1 MSKTNKLVFIDTI
14 TREFIKFAKI
24 MKIFPKIC
32 YYFKEYDRTQYYGD
46 EEINYFDKRSFY
58 EYARQEARYYTML
71 NDNFIKFVYLFSN
84 RWAYNTYFPIH
95 KFKEADE
102 LADLFLSHLKDK
114 GYPRYIK
121 IIK

>member
-1 MSKTNKLVFIDTI
+1 MLKTKINKVIFIDTI

-24 MKIFPKIC
+24 MGIFPRVC
-32 YYFKEYDRTQYYGD
+32 YLFYREEGIRYFE
-46 EEINYFDKRSFY
+46 KRSFY
-58 EYARQEARYYTML
+58 EYAKQQGRYYYTL
-71 NDNFIKFVYLFSN
+71 NDNFIKYTYLFSN
-84 RWAYNTYFPIH
+84 RCWNSVD
-95 KFKEADE
+95 KFENANE